1 MSLTVGELV
10 ARPRLRL
17 ELLVAG
23 DLDREI
29 RWIHSSEMPDPAPYL
44 VGGEVV
50 LTAGIWYWSSVAPG
64 AFAEGLGVARAAA
77 VGFGTNPLV
86 SEVPAELP
94 EACQAWGL
102 TLFRVPEG
110 VSFIEIAQE
119 FVEAQHRERERPLL
133 DSLERSGQ
141 FLYTLHAGGGL
152 RGLLRLLARFLG
164 RRVALLGRGQRI
176 LAAGGPGTFAPELIA
191 SADAVLGTSAAP
203 VDLDRATAFGVPI
216 ASSDAVLVIQGPSAE
231 LTVTQRSTI
240 DQALAFLAIELQRA
254 RAVSESELRFAGEL
268 FDLLAVGEGQ
278 YPAVA
283 ARLRT
288 FGFELDKPMVAVCCE
303 SSDAQASLINGTA
316 HVRDTGRRGT
326 LAVKATQLLGLIEI
340 DRDDDL
346 VALAREL
353 HDALGPTAAVGVGGV
368 AGEVSGLARS
378 VVEARHACRFARRR
392 QDVGYA
398 MHETLASHALL
409 LAIQDDRVLHAF
421 RDTLMRPLEE
431 HDALRGTE
439 LVRTLES
446 FLGSGGKYQDTADS
460 LHVHVNTL
468 RLRLT
473 RIETLT
479 GRDLRSMDD
488 RVDLWI
494 ALRARTRD
502 DR

>member
-10 ARPRLRL
+10 TRPNLRL
-17 ELLVAG
+17 ELVVAG
-23 DLDREI
+23 DLEREI

-44 VGGEVV
+44 RGGEVV
-50 LTAGIWYWSSVAPG
+50 LTAGIWYWRGVAPG
-64 AFAEGLGVARAAA
+64 PFAEGLGLARAAA

-94 EACQAWGL
+94 AACEAWGL

-110 VSFIEIAQE
+110 VSFIEIAEE

-133 DSLERSGQ
+133 DSLERSSQ
-141 FLYTLHAGGGL
+141 FLYALHAGGGV
-152 RGLLRLLARFLG
+152 RGLVRVLAPFLG
-164 RRVALLGRGQRI
+164 RRVALLRRGQG
-176 LAAGGPGTFAPELIA
+176 LVAAGVPAAWAPELIA
-191 SADAVLGTSAAP
+191 SAEALIGTRASA
-203 VDLDRATAFGVPI
+203 VDLNGATAFAVPI
-216 ASSDAVLVIQGPSAE
+216 APSDAVLAIEGASSE
-231 LTVTQRSTI
+231 LTVAERSTI

-268 FDLLAVGEGQ
+268 FDLLALGEGQ

-288 FGFELDKPMVAVCCE
+288 FGLELDKPLVAVCCE
-303 SSDAQASLINGTA
+303 APDVEASLVTA
-316 HVRDTGRRGT
+316 TAYVRDTGRRGT

-346 VALAREL
+346 AALARGL
-353 HDALGPTAAVGVGGV
+353 HDALGPTATVGVGGV
-368 AGEVSGLARS
+368 AEELGGLARS
-378 VVEARHACRFARRR
+378 VVEARHACRFAQRR
-392 QDVGYA
+392 QDAGYA
-398 MHETLASHALL
+398 THETLASHALL
-409 LAIQDDRVLHAF
+409 LAVQDDRVLHAF
-421 RDTLMRPLEE
+421 RETLVRPLEE
-431 HDALRGTE
+431 HDARRGTA

-446 FLGSGGKYQDTADS
+446 FLGSGGKYQETANA
-460 LHVHVNTL
+460 LHLHVNTL
-468 RLRLT
+468 RLRLA

-494 ALRARTRD
+494 ALRARKRD
-502 DR
+502 GV